1 MSMIRVENLTFS
13 YPSSY
18 DTIFDNASFQ
28 IDTDWKLGFVGRNG
42 RGKTTLLNLF
52 LGKYEYSGK
61 IISSVQF
68 DYFPYPVPDKK
79 RMTEDI
85 LQAVCPLAEEWELMR
100 ELASLEVNAEVL
112 WRPFETLSNGEQTK
126 VLLAALFL
134 NEGHFLLIDEPTNHL
149 DTNAR
154 EKVSAY
160 LKKKRGFI
168 LVSHDRRFLDG
179 CVDHILSLNKN
190 TIEIQA
196 GNFSSWLENFQ
207 RQQEFETAQNER
219 LKKDIGRLQQA
230 ARRSSDWSDAVEK
243 SKNGTRN
250 SGSKTDKGYVGHK
263 AAKMMKRSKTI
274 EARQQQAIE
283 QKSTLLKNAETADTL
298 KIHPLTFR
306 SDLLV
311 SFSNVSVIYDGT
323 EICEPVSF
331 EIHQGERVVIDG
343 KNGSGKSS
351 LLKLLSNDPTEHTGT
366 VTIGSGL
373 VISYVPQD
381 TSHLNGTLS
390 EFAERNALDESLF
403 KAVLRKMDFERV
415 QFEKNMRD
423 FSGGQKKKV
432 LIAKSLCEQAHL
444 YVWDEPMNFIDVFS
458 RMQIEQLIKQFAPT
472 MLLVEHDLAFREA
485 VAAKVVR
492 LQKTD

>member
-13 YPSSY
+13 YSSSY
-18 DTIFDNASFQ
+18 DTIFDNATFQ

-52 LGKYEYSGK
+52 LGKYEYRGK

-68 DYFPYPVPDKK
+68 DYFPYPVSDKK

-85 LQAVCPLAEEWELMR
+85 LCEVCPLAEEWELMR
-100 ELASLEVNAEVL
+100 ELSYLDVNSDVL

-149 DTNAR
+149 DINAR

-160 LKKKRGFI
+160 LKKKKGFI

-179 CVDHILSLNKN
+179 CVDHILSLNRA
-190 TIEIQA
+190 TIEVQN
-196 GNFSSWLENFQ
+196 GNFSSWMKNFQ

-230 ARRSSDWSDAVEK
+230 AQRSSIWSDAVER

-250 SGSKTDKGYVGHK
+250 SGSKIDKGYVGHK

-283 QKSTLLKNAETADTL
+283 QKSALLKNAETVDTL
-298 KIHPLTFR
+298 KIHPLTYH

-311 SFSNVSVIYDGT
+311 SFSDVSVLYDGT
-323 EICEPVSF
+323 KVCEPVFF
-331 EIHQGERVVIDG
+331 EIHQGECVAIDG

-351 LLKLLSNDPTEHTGT
+351 LVKLLSNYPIEHTGT
-366 VTIGSGL
+366 VAIGSGL

-390 EFAERNALDESLF
+390 KFALKNNLDESLF
-403 KAVLRKMDFERV
+403 KAILRKMDFERV
-415 QFEKNMRD
+415 QFEKNMED

-444 YVWDEPMNFIDVFS
+444 YVWDEPLNFIDVYS
-458 RMQIEQLIKQFAPT
+458 RMQIEQLIKEFAPT
-472 MLLVEHDLAFREA
+472 MLLVEHDSAFRDA
-485 VAAKVVR
+485 VANKIVN
-492 LQKTD
+492 LNLSL

>member
-1 MSMIRVENLTFS
+1 MSMIKVENLTFS
-13 YPSSY
+13 YDSSY
-18 DTIFDNASFQ
+18 DTIFDHVTFQ

-52 LGKYEYSGK
+52 LGKYEYGGK

-68 DYFPYPVPDKK
+68 DYFPYPVSDKK
-79 RMTEDI
+79 RMTEEI
-85 LQAVCPLAEEWELMR
+85 LCEVCPLAEEWELMR
-100 ELASLEVNAEVL
+100 ELNYLDVNADVL

-149 DTNAR
+149 DANAR
-154 EKVSAY
+154 KKVSAY
-160 LKKKRGFI
+160 LKKKKGFI

-179 CVDHILSLNKN
+179 CIDHVLSLNRN
-190 TIEIQA
+190 TIEVQS
-196 GNFSSWLENFQ
+196 GNFSSWMENFQ
-207 RQQEFETAQNER
+207 RQQEFEKAQDER
-219 LKKDIGRLQQA
+219 LKKDIDRLQQA
-230 ARRSSDWSDAVEK
+230 AQRSANWSDAVEK

-250 SGSKTDKGYVGHK
+250 SGSKIDKGYVGHK

-283 QKSTLLKNAETADTL
+283 QKSALLKNAETVDAL
-298 KIHPLTFR
+298 KIRPLTYH

-311 SFSNVSVIYDGT
+311 SFSDVSVIYGG
-323 EICEPVSF
+323 IKVCEPVSF
-331 EIHQGERVVIDG
+331 EIHQGERVVING

-351 LLKLLSNDPTEHTGT
+351 LVRLLSNDPIEHTGT
-366 VTIGSGL
+366 VIVGSGL

-381 TSHLNGTLS
+381 TSHLKGTLS
-390 EFAERNALDESLF
+390 KFAAKNNLDESLF
-403 KAVLRKMDFERV
+403 KAILRKLDFERV
-415 QFEKNMRD
+415 QFEKNMED

-444 YVWDEPMNFIDVFS
+444 YVWDEPLNFVDVYS
-458 RMQIEQLIKQFAPT
+458 RMQIEQLIKEFAPT
-472 MLLVEHDLAFREA
+472 MLLVEHDGAFRDA
-485 VAAKVVR
+485 VASRIVNI
-492 LQKTD
+492 

>member
-18 DTIFDNASFQ
+18 DTIFDNVTFQ

-42 RGKTTLLNLF
+42 KGKTTLLNLF
-52 LGKYEYSGK
+52 LGKYEYRGK

-68 DYFPYPVPDKK
+68 DYFPYPVSDKK

-85 LQAVCPLAEEWELMR
+85 LYEVCPLAEEWELMR
-100 ELASLEVNAEVL
+100 ELSYLDVSADVL
-112 WRPFETLSNGEQTK
+112 WRRFETLSNGEQTK

-134 NEGHFLLIDEPTNHL
+134 NENHFLLIDEPTNHL

-154 EKVSAY
+154 EKVAAY
-160 LKKKRGFI
+160 LKKKKGFI

-179 CVDHILSLNKN
+179 CVDHILSLNRT
-190 TIEIQA
+190 TIEVQS
-196 GNFSSWLENFQ
+196 GNFSSWMENFQ

-219 LKKDIGRLQQA
+219 LKKDIGRLQRA
-230 ARRSSDWSDAVEK
+230 AQRTSVWSDRIEA
-243 SKNGTRN
+243 SKYGNGPVDR
-250 SGSKTDKGYVGHK
+250 GYLGHK

-274 EARQQQAIE
+274 ETRQQQAIE
-283 QKSTLLKNAETADTL
+283 QKSALLKNAETVDTL
-298 KIHPLTFR
+298 KIHPLTYH

-311 SFSNVSVIYDGT
+311 SFSDVSVIYDST
-323 EICEPVSF
+323 KVWEPVFF

-351 LLKLLSNDPTEHTGT
+351 LLKLLLNYPIEHTGT
-366 VTIGSGL
+366 VAIGSGL
-373 VISYVPQD
+373 IISYVPQD
-381 TSHLNGTLS
+381 TSHLNGNLS
-390 EFAERNALDESLF
+390 KFAEKNNLDESLF
-403 KAVLRKMDFERV
+403 KAILRKMDFERV
-415 QFEKNMRD
+415 QFGKNMED

-444 YVWDEPMNFIDVFS
+444 YVWDEPLNFIDVYS
-458 RMQIEQLIKQFAPT
+458 RMQIEHLIKQFAPT
-472 MLLVEHDLAFREA
+472 MLLVEHDMAFREA
-485 VAAKVVR
+485 IATKVVK
-492 LQKTD
+492 L

>member
-18 DTIFDNASFQ
+18 DTIFDNVTFQ

-42 RGKTTLLNLF
+42 KGKTTLLNLF
-52 LGKYEYSGK
+52 LGKYEYRGK

-68 DYFPYPVPDKK
+68 DYFPYPVSDKK

-85 LQAVCPLAEEWELMR
+85 LYEVCPLAEEWELMR
-100 ELASLEVNAEVL
+100 ELSYLDVSADVL
-112 WRPFETLSNGEQTK
+112 WRRFETLSNGEQTK

-134 NEGHFLLIDEPTNHL
+134 NENHFLLIDEPTNHL

-154 EKVSAY
+154 EKVAAY
-160 LKKKRGFI
+160 LKKKKGFI

-179 CVDHILSLNKN
+179 CVDHILSLNRT
-190 TIEIQA
+190 TIEVQS
-196 GNFSSWLENFQ
+196 GNFSSWMENFQ

-219 LKKDIGRLQQA
+219 LKKDIGRLQRA
-230 ARRSSDWSDAVEK
+230 AQRTSVWSDRIEA
-243 SKNGTRN
+243 SKYVNGPVDR
-250 SGSKTDKGYVGHK
+250 GYLGHK

-283 QKSTLLKNAETADTL
+283 QKSALLKNAETVDTL
-298 KIHPLTFR
+298 KIHPLTYH

-311 SFSNVSVIYDGT
+311 SFSDVSVIYDST
-323 EICEPVSF
+323 KVCEPIFF

-351 LLKLLSNDPTEHTGT
+351 LLKLLLNYPIEHTGT
-366 VTIGSGL
+366 VAIGSGL
-373 VISYVPQD
+373 IISYVPQD
-381 TSHLNGTLS
+381 TSHLNGNLS
-390 EFAERNALDESLF
+390 KFAEKNNLDESLF
-403 KAVLRKMDFERV
+403 KAILSKMDFERV
-415 QFEKNMRD
+415 QFEKNMED

-444 YVWDEPMNFIDVFS
+444 YVWDEPLNFIDVYS
-458 RMQIEQLIKQFAPT
+458 RMQIEHLIKQFAPT
-472 MLLVEHDLAFREA
+472 MLLVEHDIAFREA
-485 VAAKVVR
+485 IATKVVK
-492 LQKTD
+492 L

>member
-18 DTIFDNASFQ
+18 DTIFDNVSFQ

-42 RGKTTLLNLF
+42 KGKTTLLNLF
-52 LGKYEYSGK
+52 LGKYEYRGK

-68 DYFPYPVPDKK
+68 DYFPYPVSDKK

-85 LQAVCPLAEEWELMR
+85 LYEVCPLAEEWELMR
-100 ELASLEVNAEVL
+100 ELSYLDVSADVL
-112 WRPFETLSNGEQTK
+112 WRRFETLSNGEQTK

-134 NEGHFLLIDEPTNHL
+134 NENHFLLIDEPTNHL

-154 EKVSAY
+154 KKVAAY
-160 LKKKRGFI
+160 LKKKKGFI

-179 CVDHILSLNKN
+179 CVDHILSLNRT
-190 TIEIQA
+190 TIEVQS
-196 GNFSSWLENFQ
+196 GNFSSWMENFQ

-219 LKKDIGRLQQA
+219 LKKDIGRLQRA
-230 ARRSSDWSDAVEK
+230 AQRTSVWSDRIEA
-243 SKNGTRN
+243 SKYGNGPVDR
-250 SGSKTDKGYVGHK
+250 GYLGHK

-283 QKSTLLKNAETADTL
+283 QKSALLKNAETVDTL
-298 KIHPLTFR
+298 KIHPLTYH

-311 SFSNVSVIYDGT
+311 SFSDVSVIYDST
-323 EICEPVSF
+323 KVCEPVFF

-351 LLKLLSNDPTEHTGT
+351 LLKLLLNYPIEHTGT
-366 VTIGSGL
+366 VAIGSGL
-373 VISYVPQD
+373 IISYVPQD
-381 TSHLNGTLS
+381 TSHLNGNLS
-390 EFAERNALDESLF
+390 IFAEKNNLDESLF
-403 KAVLRKMDFERV
+403 KAILRKMDFERV
-415 QFEKNMRD
+415 QFEKNMED

-444 YVWDEPMNFIDVFS
+444 YVWDEPLNFIDVYS
-458 RMQIEQLIKQFAPT
+458 RMQIEHLIKQFAPT
-472 MLLVEHDLAFREA
+472 MLLVEHDIAFREA
-485 VAAKVVR
+485 IATKVVK
-492 LQKTD
+492 L

>member
-18 DTIFDNASFQ
+18 DTIFDNVTFQ

-42 RGKTTLLNLF
+42 KGKTTLLNLF
-52 LGKYEYSGK
+52 LGKYEYRGK

-68 DYFPYPVPDKK
+68 DYFPYPVSDKK

-85 LQAVCPLAEEWELMR
+85 LYEVCPLAEEWELMR
-100 ELASLEVNAEVL
+100 ELSYLDVSADVL
-112 WRPFETLSNGEQTK
+112 WRRFETLSNGEQTK

-134 NEGHFLLIDEPTNHL
+134 NENHFLLIDEPTNHL

-154 EKVSAY
+154 EKVAAY
-160 LKKKRGFI
+160 LKKKKGFI

-179 CVDHILSLNKN
+179 CVDHILSLNRT
-190 TIEIQA
+190 TIEVQS
-196 GNFSSWLENFQ
+196 GNFSSWMENFQ

-219 LKKDIGRLQQA
+219 LKKDIGRLQRA
-230 ARRSSDWSDAVEK
+230 AQRTSVWSDRIEA
-243 SKNGTRN
+243 SKYGNGPVDR
-250 SGSKTDKGYVGHK
+250 GYLGHK

-283 QKSTLLKNAETADTL
+283 QKSALLKNAETVDTL
-298 KIHPLTFR
+298 KIHPLTYH

-311 SFSNVSVIYDGT
+311 SFSDVSVIYDST
-323 EICEPVSF
+323 KVCEQVFF

-351 LLKLLSNDPTEHTGT
+351 LLKLLLNYPIEHTGT
-366 VTIGSGL
+366 VAIGSGL
-373 VISYVPQD
+373 IISYVPQD
-381 TSHLNGTLS
+381 TSHLNGNLS
-390 EFAERNALDESLF
+390 KFAEKNNLDESLF
-403 KAVLRKMDFERV
+403 KAILRKMDFERV
-415 QFEKNMRD
+415 QFGKNMED

-444 YVWDEPMNFIDVFS
+444 YVWDEPLNFIDVYS
-458 RMQIEQLIKQFAPT
+458 RMQIEHLIKQFAPT
-472 MLLVEHDLAFREA
+472 MLLVEHDIAFREA
-485 VAAKVVR
+485 IATKVVK
-492 LQKTD
+492 L

>member
-18 DTIFDNASFQ
+18 DTIFDNVTFQ

-42 RGKTTLLNLF
+42 KGKTTLLNLF
-52 LGKYEYSGK
+52 LGKYEYRGK

-68 DYFPYPVPDKK
+68 DYFPYPVSDKK

-85 LQAVCPLAEEWELMR
+85 LYEVCPLAEEWELMR
-100 ELASLEVNAEVL
+100 ELSYLDVSADVL
-112 WRPFETLSNGEQTK
+112 WRRFETLSNGEQTK

-134 NEGHFLLIDEPTNHL
+134 NENHFLLIDEPTNHL

-154 EKVSAY
+154 EKVAAY
-160 LKKKRGFI
+160 LKKKKGFI

-179 CVDHILSLNKN
+179 CVDHILSLNRT
-190 TIEIQA
+190 TIEVQS
-196 GNFSSWLENFQ
+196 GNFSSWMENFQ

-219 LKKDIGRLQQA
+219 LKKDIGRLQRA
-230 ARRSSDWSDAVEK
+230 AQRTSVWSDQIEA
-243 SKNGTRN
+243 SKYGNGSVDR
-250 SGSKTDKGYVGHK
+250 GYLGHK

-283 QKSTLLKNAETADTL
+283 QKSSLLKNAETVDTL
-298 KIHPLTFR
+298 KIHPLTYH

-311 SFSNVSVIYDGT
+311 SFSDVSVIYDST
-323 EICEPVSF
+323 KVCEPVFF

-351 LLKLLSNDPTEHTGT
+351 LLKLLLNYPIEHTGT
-366 VTIGSGL
+366 VAIGSGL
-373 VISYVPQD
+373 IISYVPQD
-381 TSHLNGTLS
+381 TSHLNGNLS
-390 EFAERNALDESLF
+390 KFAEKNNLDESLF
-403 KAVLRKMDFERV
+403 KAILRKMDFERV
-415 QFEKNMRD
+415 QFGKNMED

-444 YVWDEPMNFIDVFS
+444 YVWDEPLNFIDVYS
-458 RMQIEQLIKQFAPT
+458 RMQIEHLIKQFAPT
-472 MLLVEHDLAFREA
+472 MLLVEHDMAFREA
-485 VAAKVVR
+485 IATKVVK
-492 LQKTD
+492 L

>member
-18 DTIFDNASFQ
+18 DTIFDNVTFQ

-42 RGKTTLLNLF
+42 KGKTTFLNLL
-52 LGKYEYSGK
+52 LGKYEYRGK

-68 DYFPYPVPDKK
+68 DYFPYPVSDKK

-85 LQAVCPLAEEWELMR
+85 LYEVCPLAEEWELMR
-100 ELASLEVNAEVL
+100 ELSYLDVSADVL
-112 WRPFETLSNGEQTK
+112 WRRFETLSNGEQTK

-134 NEGHFLLIDEPTNHL
+134 NENHFLLIDEPTNHL

-154 EKVSAY
+154 EKVAAY
-160 LKKKRGFI
+160 LKKKKGFI

-179 CVDHILSLNKN
+179 CVDHILSLNRT
-190 TIEIQA
+190 TIEVQS
-196 GNFSSWLENFQ
+196 GNFSSWMENFQ

-219 LKKDIGRLQQA
+219 LKKDIGRLQRA
-230 ARRSSDWSDAVEK
+230 AQRTSVWSDRIEA
-243 SKNGTRN
+243 SKYVNGPVDR
-250 SGSKTDKGYVGHK
+250 GYLGHK

-283 QKSTLLKNAETADTL
+283 QKSALLKNAETVDTL
-298 KIHPLTFR
+298 KIHPLTYH

-311 SFSNVSVIYDGT
+311 SFSDVSVIYDST
-323 EICEPVSF
+323 KVCEPIFF

-351 LLKLLSNDPTEHTGT
+351 LLKLLLNYPIEHTGT
-366 VTIGSGL
+366 VAIGSGL
-373 VISYVPQD
+373 IISYVPQD
-381 TSHLNGTLS
+381 TSHLKGNLS
-390 EFAERNALDESLF
+390 KFAEKNNLDESLF
-403 KAVLRKMDFERV
+403 KAILRKMDFERV
-415 QFEKNMRD
+415 QFGKNMED

-444 YVWDEPMNFIDVFS
+444 YVWDEPLNFIDVYS
-458 RMQIEQLIKQFAPT
+458 RMQIEHLIKQFAPT
-472 MLLVEHDLAFREA
+472 MLLVEHDIAFREA
-485 VAAKVVR
+485 IATKVVK
-492 LQKTD
+492 L

>member
-18 DTIFDNASFQ
+18 DTIFDNVTFQ

-42 RGKTTLLNLF
+42 KGKTTLLNLF
-52 LGKYEYSGK
+52 LGKYEYRGK

-68 DYFPYPVPDKK
+68 DYFPYPVSDKK

-85 LQAVCPLAEEWELMR
+85 LYEVCPLAEEWELIR
-100 ELASLEVNAEVL
+100 ELSYLDVSADVL
-112 WRPFETLSNGEQTK
+112 WRHFETLSNGEQTK

-134 NEGHFLLIDEPTNHL
+134 NENHFLLIDEPTNHL

-154 EKVSAY
+154 EKVAAY
-160 LKKKRGFI
+160 LKKKKGFI

-179 CVDHILSLNKN
+179 CVDHILSLNRT
-190 TIEIQA
+190 TIEVQS
-196 GNFSSWLENFQ
+196 GNFSSWMENFQ

-219 LKKDIGRLQQA
+219 LKKDIGRLQRA
-230 ARRSSDWSDAVEK
+230 AQRTSVWSDRIEA
-243 SKNGTRN
+243 SKYGNGPVDR
-250 SGSKTDKGYVGHK
+250 GYLGHK
-263 AAKMMKRSKTI
+263 SAKMMKRSKTI

-283 QKSTLLKNAETADTL
+283 QKSALLKNAETVDTL
-298 KIHPLTFR
+298 KIHPLTYH

-311 SFSNVSVIYDGT
+311 SFSDISVIYNNT
-323 EICEPVSF
+323 KVCEPVFF

-351 LLKLLSNDPTEHTGT
+351 LLKLLLNYPIEHTGT
-366 VTIGSGL
+366 VTIGSGFI
-373 VISYVPQD
+373 ISYVPQD
-381 TSHLNGTLS
+381 TSHLNGNLS
-390 EFAERNALDESLF
+390 KFAEKNNLDESLF
-403 KAVLRKMDFERV
+403 KAILRKMDFERV
-415 QFEKNMRD
+415 QFGKNMED

-444 YVWDEPMNFIDVFS
+444 YVWDEPLNFIDVYS
-458 RMQIEQLIKQFAPT
+458 RMQIEHLIKQFAPT
-472 MLLVEHDLAFREA
+472 MLLVEHDIAFREDIA
-485 VAAKVVR
+485 TKVVK
-492 LQKTD
+492 L